1 MRLGIAAGSGR
12 SLAVTSW
19 PAALVP
25 CVSLRA
31 EGHMSRPQPPML
43 AIWGAAET
51 SLAILSLHDAVL
63 WDMLDELKVNVN
75 LGLHMLTATGLAWE
89 M

>member
-1 MRLGIAAGSGR
+1 
-12 SLAVTSW
+12 
-19 PAALVP
+19 
-25 CVSLRA
+25 
-31 EGHMSRPQPPML
+31 ML

-75 LGLHMLTATGLAWE
+75 LGLHMLTVTGLAWE